1 MPAVAKIPVS
11 EFKGVWVVAE
21 WNTQG
26 QLTES
31 TLEGLAA
38 ARSIASQSQETVTA
52 VVLAADETMIEGV
65 KSTLASYGADAVL
78 GLTNPLLKTYQNQL
92 YTNAM
97 AQAIEAKKPSV
108 VLMGASSTSR
118 DFLPRL
124 ATKVFAGFMA
134 DAVALTVL
142 PSGQIEVTRSAYAEN
157 MLAKVSS
164 ATIRPQLITTRAKV
178 FRKLEADAGRAATSE
193 TMPVS
198 LEASMA
204 GSELVEIVQGAAA
217 SGKSLED
224 AEVVVSGGRG
234 VKGPENFNLVEDLAA
249 SLGAAVGA
257 SRAVVDAGWRP
268 HSEQVG
274 QTGKTVSPNVYIAL
288 GIHGAIQHQVGM
300 SSSRHIIA
308 VNTNPDA
315 PIFEIADLGVVGDL
329 FQIAPAL
336 TKAIKEQ
343 NLTAV

>member
-1 MPAVAKIPVS
+1 
-11 EFKGVWVVAE
+11 
-21 WNTQG
+21 
-26 QLTES
+26 
-31 TLEGLAA
+31 
-38 ARSIASQSQETVTA
+38 
-52 VVLAADETMIEGV
+52 
-65 KSTLASYGADAVL
+65 
-78 GLTNPLLKTYQNQL
+78 
-92 YTNAM
+92 
-97 AQAIEAKKPSV
+97 
-108 VLMGASSTSR
+108 
-118 DFLPRL
+118 
-124 ATKVFAGFMA
+124 
-134 DAVALTVL
+134 
-142 PSGQIEVTRSAYAEN
+142 
-157 MLAKVSS
+157 
-164 ATIRPQLITTRAKV
+164 
-178 FRKLEADAGRAATSE
+178 
-193 TMPVS
+193 
-198 LEASMA
+198 MA